1 MVERVARDIKLNAV
15 IANHKGAKQADI
27 AAALDI
33 SESTIKRAKARE
45 RKYGD
50 IEAGYKKCG
59 RKPLFGPFMRDVFP
73 SSVCSG

>member
-1 MVERVARDIKLNAV
+1 MFERVHRDTKLNAV
-15 IANHKGAKQADI
+15 ITNHKGVKQADI

-33 SESTIKRAKARE
+33 SESIIKRAKARE

-59 RKPLFGPFMRDVFP
+59 RKSLFGPSIRDVFP
-73 SSVCSG
+73 SSICSN